1 MELTLPGLVGIINL
15 VLIVIVGAFNWFSHN
30 KIVYN
35 DLHHLSADVKK
46 LVEKQEVI
54 SEKVVILATDLA
66 YVKGSC
72 DFHTSKKTLKKS
84 KKVKVGN
91 ANKNLQ

>member
-1 MELTLPGLVGIINL
+1 MEITLPGLVGLINL

-46 LVEKQEVI
+46 LVDRQEVI
-54 SEKVVILATDLA
+54 SEKVVSLAEDLA
-66 YVKGSC
+66 YVKGNC
-72 DFHTSKKTLKKS
+72 ALHTSKKIFKKS
-84 KKVKVGN
+84 KKILNKVS
-91 ANKNLQ
+91 